1 MKRATPPTQRARRG
15 TGFSL
20 IELLVAVAIGMVLTM
35 AITGLM
41 VRSEAGRRALTT
53 GNDVSMNSGFLSYTL
68 DRTLRNAGSGY
79 TQAMDVAY
87 GCRLLAARAGTQLLP
102 RPAAFP
108 APFNTVPQNV
118 RLAPLVVHSGVGSG
132 GSDVLMVMSGNSAL
146 GEVPLQVQP
155 SSVTGTLL
163 RLPATVG
170 LRGGDLVLVLENLN
184 NCMLQQV
191 NTGFL
196 GGATQVLNFGGA
208 YAANTINS
216 VNLDSFG
223 ISSDA
228 FVAPLGNIA
237 GNQPSFVLIGLDT
250 NTRLVTFD
258 MLSLDG
264 ATSPTAITDGVVDL
278 RARYGVDTDNDG
290 RVDDW
295 VSPATAPWNAATLQD
310 GSIVS
315 RDNLSRIL
323 AVRVGLI
330 LRNNVPERN
339 AVSPA
344 SLVLFSDLPNAAQV
358 TRTLSTTEQQ
368 LRYRTLEFTV
378 PLRNV
383 MMKP

>member
-1 MKRATPPTQRARRG
+1 MKPNRLAVARRAA
-15 TGFSL
+15 GFSL

-41 VRSEAGRRALTT
+41 VRSEAGRRSLTT
-53 GNDVSMNSGFLSYTL
+53 VNDVSMNGAYLSYTL

-79 TQAMDVAY
+79 TQSWPAAY
-87 GCRLLAARAGTQLLP
+87 GCRLLASRSGAQILP
-102 RPAAFP
+102 RTTAFP
-108 APFNTVPQNV
+108 APFASVPQTV
-118 RLAPLVVHSGVGSG
+118 RLAPVIVHAGAGND
-132 GSDVLMVMSGNSAL
+132 GSDVLAVMSGASAL
-146 GEVPLQVQP
+146 GEQPMPVQAG
-155 SSVTGTLL
+155 SVTGTLL

-170 LRGGDLVLVLENLN
+170 LRAGDLSMVLQDQT

-191 NTGFL
+191 AAGFA
-196 GGATQVLNFGGA
+196 GGASQQLDFGGT

-223 ISSDA
+223 VSAPA
-228 FVAPLGNIA
+228 FLAPIGNVA
-237 GNQPSFVLIGLDT
+237 GNQPAFQLLGLDT
-250 NTRLVTFD
+250 NTRLA
-258 MLSLDG
+258 SLDLLRLDG
-264 ATSPTAITDGVVDL
+264 TDTATPIADGVLDL
-278 RARYGVDTDNDG
+278 RALYGVDGDNDG
-290 RVDDW
+290 RVDTW

-310 GSIVS
+310 GSVVS

-330 LRNNVPERN
+330 LRNNVPERD

-344 SLVLFSDLPNAAQV
+344 SLVLFSDLASTLQV
-358 TRTLSTTEQQ
+358 TRTLSADEQQ

-383 MMKP
+383 MMKPPL